1 MTDTVK
7 HMWDQVEKARADG
20 TFSSEHAAV
29 PAQCDAAYSIVMD
42 ALVSVGNQDAFL
54 DMPRYTRE
62 LVDRAIEKLAGVAE
76 QSGAGA
82 PETSVRCGAPAAT
95 AKGVDEGQSRL
106 PLQYEDGPDYC
117 TVKDAQGRDFALT
130 VQPKFL
136 QAMERALADDIARLS
151 RPPTQQ
157 PTGWPEPKVTNPD
170 IANPTG
176 VPYIDCLIHRVLDA
190 QQNINLHANE
200 EVSQS
205 LCDAAALLDEVE
217 TALRTA
223 ASRTP
228 AEVVHPDD
236 FAQFLRDVEREQGN
250 CSDED
255 TWLGYRQ
262 TAEAILEKFD
272 VRPKHSS
279 TVGGPDHG

>member
-29 PAQCDAAYSIVMD
+29 PAQCDAAS
-42 ALVSVGNQDAFL
+42 AKLL
-54 DMPRYTRE
+54 
-62 LVDRAIEKLAGVAE
+62 AIANDLEACQVFYG
-76 QSGAGA
+76 
-82 PETSVRCGAPAAT
+82 PAAT
-95 AKGVDEGQSRL
+95 KPTDLKFVAGFCISEKDQ
-106 PLQYEDGPDYC
+106 PLIVG
-117 TVKDAQGRDFALT
+117 AL
-130 VQPKFL
+130 
-136 QAMERALADDIARLS
+136 R
-151 RPPTQQ
+151 
-157 PTGWPEPKVTNPD
+157 
-170 IANPTG
+170 
-176 VPYIDCLIHRVLDA
+176 
-190 QQNINLHANE
+190 
-200 EVSQS
+200 
-205 LCDAAALLDEVE
+205 AAA
-217 TALRTA
+217 R
-223 ASRTP
+223 STP

-279 TVGGPDHG
+279 TVSPSTDICGCGKHKLNCTYPYHPCHSVATAQEHAPHERKADV

>member
-29 PAQCDAAYSIVMD
+29 PAQCDAAQPQKLGISFSD
-42 ALVSVGNQDAFL
+42 AMEIA
-54 DMPRYTRE
+54 
-62 LVDRAIEKLAGVAE
+62 
-76 QSGAGA
+76 
-82 PETSVRCGAPAAT
+82 
-95 AKGVDEGQSRL
+95 
-106 PLQYEDGPDYC
+106 EDGLRRWRE
-117 TVKDAQGRDFALT
+117 KDHNAKWWRKIDGTPIPNDLLVNIAQS
-130 VQPKFL
+130 
-136 QAMERALADDIARLS
+136 M
-151 RPPTQQ
+151 
-157 PTGWPEPKVTNPD
+157 
-170 IANPTG
+170 
-176 VPYIDCLIHRVLDA
+176 C
-190 QQNINLHANE
+190 
-200 EVSQS
+200 EVY
-205 LCDAAALLDEVE
+205 V
-217 TALRTA
+217 
-223 ASRTP
+223 RTP

-279 TVGGPDHG
+279 TMREGE